1 MAGVVNMKDVI
12 KILDKIEEMTTIG
25 ELTIKT
31 EGIEI
36 TVVKTAQPIQP
47 IQPVSMA
54 TLPSFTR
61 VSDGSPSVART
72 NTVPGQASEFQVKY
86 ARDLMAKV
94 FGEDEKGGLDF
105 LAHTLEVLKTDVPD
119 ITEWESL
126 SQDMVG
132 NIIDALSP
140 MHKSKRSEF

>member
-1 MAGVVNMKDVI
+1 
-12 KILDKIEEMTTIG
+12 
-25 ELTIKT
+25 
-31 EGIEI
+31 
-36 TVVKTAQPIQP
+36 
-47 IQPVSMA
+47 
-54 TLPSFTR
+54 
-61 VSDGSPSVART
+61 
-72 NTVPGQASEFQVKY
+72 
-86 ARDLMAKV
+86 MAKV

>member
-1 MAGVVNMKDVI
+1 MAGVVNMDEII
-12 KILDKIEEMTTIG
+12 KILDKIEEMTTVGQI
-25 ELTIKT
+25 TIKS
-31 EGIEI
+31 GDIEI
-36 TVVKTAQPIQP
+36 SVTKTTQQTIHATSL
-47 IQPVSMA
+47 PVFSRASESTPTA
-54 TLPSFTR
+54 TRS
-61 VSDGSPSVART
+61 
-72 NTVPGQASEFQVKY
+72 NTAPGQASESQVKY

-105 LAHTLEVLKTDVPD
+105 LAHTLEIPLTDVPE
-119 ITEWESL
+119 IEGWGGLL

>member
-36 TVVKTAQPIQP
+36 TVVKTAQS

-86 ARDLMAKV
+86 ARDLMSKV

>member
-36 TVVKTAQPIQP
+36 TVIKTAQP

-54 TLPSFTR
+54 TLPSVTR
-61 VSDGSPSVART
+61 VSDGSPTAART

-86 ARDLMAKV
+86 ARDLMVKV

-119 ITEWESL
+119 ITEWEAL

-140 MHKSKRSEF
+140 MHKGKRSEF